1 VAVPVWWLLAAVVLA
16 LARVAW
22 KARS

>member
-1 VAVPVWWLLAAVVLA
+1 VVSLWWLLAAVLLA

-22 KARS
+22 KART